1 MLARRL
7 ASPAARSGR
16 GEPGLPG
23 TDDEVL
29 VQAAVDDPRNFH
41 LLYERYVDR
50 VFWYA
55 LSRTRSAA
63 DADDVVSETMLA
75 ALEHLSSFD
84 PAKGSFAGWLFTIA
98 RRKSIDHQ
106 RHHQRLLRFL
116 ARQRPP
122 EDLVEEQEA
131 LERLVRDE
139 DAGRVF
145 AAFQELSK
153 ANQDVITLRYSAGL
167 SSKEISDVLGIT
179 DSAAR
184 MRVSRATRRLGELLG
199 TSEG

>member
-1 MLARRL
+1 
-7 ASPAARSGR
+7 
-16 GEPGLPG
+16 LPG
-23 TDDEVL
+23 TSDEEL
-29 VQAAVDDPRNFH
+29 VRAAVEDPRNFH

-75 ALEHLSSFD
+75 ALEHLNSFD
-84 PAKGSFAGWLFTIA
+84 PDRGSFAGWLFTIA

-122 EDLVEEQEA
+122 EDLIEEQGA
-131 LERLVRDE
+131 LERLMRDE
-139 DAGRVF
+139 EATRVF
-145 AAFQELSK
+145 LAFQELSK
-153 ANQDVITLRYSAGL
+153 ADQDIITLRYSAGL

-199 TSEG
+199 SSEG